1 MKADG
6 AINFIDHN
14 FLWVSPIMARVAWAY
29 LRNPL
34 LPSLLVHI
42 NKTIPE
48 NSTSFMWTLRD
59 CVGVFTIPLLK
70 YDSSVFLCCSV
81 KVISWFS

>member
-14 FLWVSPIMARVAWAY
+14 FLWVSPIMARVSQAH
-29 LRNPL
+29 LRNSF

-48 NSTSFMWTLRD
+48 NSSPFLL
-59 CVGVFTIPLLK
+59 CGLVGVLLFPALKVIPL
-70 YDSSVFLCCSV
+70 VFFVV
-81 KVISWFS
+81 KVWR